1 LKLQRFARTLLEADR
16 ADSWRDA
23 DGASHFVR
31 RGAGVIDM
39 AASNPSSDKEA
50 DMLRRAQRAHEPSME
65 EILASIRSIIADDRG
80 APQQPAPKAA
90 SGPQIVYT
98 NDAAVTPRPAA
109 PVEAVEP
116 APEPAAA
123 PAPKVVWQKPEP
135 IAADPAPAAIP
146 EPAPA
151 DEAAQSD
158 QPLVS
163 EGTDAAVSSSFTALS
178 ATVAMQNN
186 EIVEKLM
193 REMLRPM
200 LKAWLDDHLPSVVE
214 RLVRAEIQRVARGR

>member
-1 LKLQRFARTLLEADR
+1 
-16 ADSWRDA
+16 
-23 DGASHFVR
+23 
-31 RGAGVIDM
+31 VIDM
-39 AASNPSSDKEA
+39 AASNPSGDKEA
-50 DMLRRAQRAHEPSME
+50 EMLRRAQRAHEPSME

-80 APQQPAPKAA
+80 APQPAPKAA

-98 NDAAVTPRPAA
+98 NDAAVARQAP
-109 PVEAVEP
+109 PVEAAEP
-116 APEPAAA
+116 VPEPAAA

-135 IAADPAPAAIP
+135 AAEPLPAAAP
-146 EPAPA
+146 EPAPVDQVA
-151 DEAAQSD
+151 LND

-163 EGTDAAVSSSFTALS
+163 EGTDAAVASSFTALS

-200 LKAWLDDHLPSVVE
+200 LKTWLDDHLPSVVE